1 MASLK
6 LNLPDPKIGYI
17 FMNTSVFEQFFRDCV
32 GNWQSDRTYHYL
44 THQEVE
50 RSRTTFE
57 VVPLTNEQK
66 AQVMSDN
73 AYQQLSN
80 LEDLPGFNLGFYTIS
95 EKGEEKKQN
104 LNLMFVPKSE
114 TGIVLEGDYLRDRA
128 YEEERPI
135 ISHFSF
141 NSDTRELLMT
151 TNYTRV
157 VSVDSIT
164 LTNPTL
170 RIRKILNYAK
180 PAAGQPLENV
190 LLVGFGVEKKAIA

>member
-1 MASLK
+1 MA
-6 LNLPDPKIGYI
+6 IET
-17 FMNTSVFEQFFRDCV
+17 MSVFEQFFVDCV

-44 THQEVE
+44 TYKEIE
-50 RSRTTFE
+50 RSQTTFE
-57 VVPLTNEQK
+57 VTPLTSSGK
-66 AQVMSDN
+66 AKVLSDN
-73 AYQQLSN
+73 AYPELDN
-80 LEDLPGFNLGFYTIS
+80 LEKLPGFNLGFYTIS
-95 EKGEEKKQN
+95 ETGEEKKRS

-114 TGIVLEGDYLRDRA
+114 DDAILEGDYLRDRA

-135 ISHFSF
+135 VSHFSF
-141 NSDTRELLMT
+141 DSATRELLMT

-180 PAAGQPLENV
+180 PAIGQPLQNV
-190 LLVGFGVEKKAIA
+190 LLVGFGVEKKII

>member
-1 MASLK
+1 
-6 LNLPDPKIGYI
+6 
-17 FMNTSVFEQFFRDCV
+17 MNTAVFEQFFIDCI

-44 THQEVE
+44 AYQEIE
-50 RSRTTFE
+50 RSQTTFE
-57 VVPLTNEQK
+57 VQPLSSEQK
-66 AQVMSDN
+66 AKVLADN
-73 AYQQLSN
+73 AYEKLEN
-80 LEDLPGFNLGFYTIS
+80 LETLPGFNLGFYTIS

-114 TGIVLEGDYLRDRA
+114 ANMLLEGDYLRDRA
-128 YEEERPI
+128 YEEDRPI

-141 NSDTRELLMT
+141 DSQTRELLMT

-170 RIRKILNYAK
+170 RIRRILNYAK
-180 PAAGQPLENV
+180 PETGKPLQNV
-190 LLVGFGVEKKAIA
+190 ILAGFGVEQKVLD

>member
-1 MASLK
+1 
-6 LNLPDPKIGYI
+6 
-17 FMNTSVFEQFFRDCV
+17 MNTDIFEQFFRDCV

-44 THQEVE
+44 THQEIE
-50 RSRTTFE
+50 RSQTTFE
-57 VVPLTNEQK
+57 VAPLTSDQK
-66 AQVMSDN
+66 AQVLADN
-73 AYQQLSN
+73 AYGKLDN
-80 LEDLPGFNLGFYTIS
+80 LASFPGFNLGFYTIS
-95 EKGEEKKQN
+95 ESGEEKRQN

-114 TGIVLEGDYLRDRA
+114 NGAVLEGDYLRDRA

-141 NSDTRELLMT
+141 AADTRELLMT

-170 RIRKILNYAK
+170 RIRKILNYEK
-180 PAAGQPLENV
+180 PLPGHPLENV
-190 LLVGFGVEKKAIA
+190 LLVGFGVEKKVLAQTD